1 MIVGSPDYELL
12 ETDGHQAKEK
22 VNKAVIKVYL
32 FVCLL
37 LLGLFRGN
45 ISQLHRECKT
55 PMGPGDYNEIEFFLL
70 FPGIE
75 TET

>member
-22 VNKAVIKVYL
+22 VNKAVIEVCL

-37 LLGLFRGN
+37 LGLFGGN
-45 ISQLHRECKT
+45 ISQLHRKCKT
-55 PMGPGDYNEIEFFLL
+55 PMGPGDYNEIESF
-70 FPGIE
+70 
-75 TET
+75 